1 MATSFNRR
9 RRDAK
14 SSTAKPARRRP
25 LWRCPACGERFVT
38 KNLWHSCGK
47 HTLEELFARSEP
59 HVLPLFKKFA
69 KMVRACGPV
78 RMIPQ
83 KTRVAFQVRVRFAG
97 VYPRKSH
104 LLCGFALPY
113 RSTDPRF
120 VKIEEYAP
128 HFQGHLF
135 RVASAADL
143 DEQVQR
149 WLRESYQVGAQRLL
163 SKSDT
168 KTTSPS
174 KLSKAR
180 RTR

>member
-1 MATSFNRR
+1 
-9 RRDAK
+9 
-14 SSTAKPARRRP
+14 
-25 LWRCPACGERFVT
+25 
-38 KNLWHSCGK
+38 
-47 HTLEELFARSEP
+47 LENLFARSDP

-97 VYPRKSH
+97 VYPRKSYF
-104 LLCGFALPY
+104 LCGLALPY
-113 RSTDPRF
+113 HATDPRL
-120 VKIEEYAP
+120 VKVETYAP

-135 RVASAADL
+135 RVASEADL

-149 WLRESYQVGAQRLL
+149 WLYESYEVGCQSFLDKK
-163 SKSDT
+163 KSRAA
-168 KTTSPS
+168 SQS
-174 KLSKAR
+174 KLSQAR